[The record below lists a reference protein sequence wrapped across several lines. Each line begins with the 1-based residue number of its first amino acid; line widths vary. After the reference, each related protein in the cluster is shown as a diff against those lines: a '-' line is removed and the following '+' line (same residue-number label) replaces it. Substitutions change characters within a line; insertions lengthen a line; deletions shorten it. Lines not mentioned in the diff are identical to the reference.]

1 MTPDSLPRADSPLA
15 GASSRRTPL
24 LVTGLG
30 LVAVLAGIGLL
41 ARGSGDEAQQGG
53 EAAQSSSSASQKQGV
68 SNHGGVGGPS
78 GQNVPGAEAEAA
90 PKRFESTIC
99 WRELDRFNEAVT
111 VDNFRE
117 WAAPLLASR
126 DPLVRD
132 YLKERLM
139 ELIGNDAA
147 HASKVLGWARDAQG
161 HEFKMLL
168 SALRDSEAAQ
178 LPQVAAQ
185 LMDAGL
191 DTTLETERRAGILS
205 ALDTQPRF
213 EPAALDRLANFARDP
228 ASGEAGW
235 AATRTIARV
244 MKKDFKQNGDA
255 SPYLSRLLTIGSE
268 SPDEQIR
275 YLAQSMPMH
284 AAPVLDE
291 EATERFAKILAT
303 EGNENGRDA
312 AAHNLSLSRDKAKV
326 LELFTR
332 TFETDTSV
340 CVRWALFRF
349 SARVA
354 GKDALPVMANMAV
367 IDPRFQKDYHIFE
380 QLYASGTLDFVRV
393 WNSLPDQDPYG
404 CLDGHK

>member
-1 MTPDSLPRADSPLA
+1 MTPEPLLRADKPRV
-15 GASSRRTPL
+15 GAPRRRTPL
-24 LVTGLG
+24 LVVGLG

-41 ARGSGDEAQQGG
+41 SRGSRDEAPRA
-53 EAAQSSSSASQKQGV
+53 EAAQVTPLASQKQGAAH
-68 SNHGGVGGPS
+68 HGGASGPS
-78 GQNVPGAEAEAA
+78 GPNAPGAEAVAA
-90 PKRFESTIC
+90 PPRFESTIC
-99 WRELDRFNEAVT
+99 WRELERFNEAVT
-111 VDNFRE
+111 VENFRE

-132 YLKERLM
+132 YLKERLK

-147 HASKVLGWARDAQG
+147 HAGKVLGWAREAQG
-161 HEFKMLL
+161 QEFKVLL

-178 LPQVAAQ
+178 QPQVAAR
-185 LMDAGL
+185 LLEAGL
-191 DTTLETERRAGILS
+191 DKTLETERRAGILS

-244 MKKDFKQNGDA
+244 MKRDFQRSGDA
-255 SPYLSRLLTIGSE
+255 APYLSRLLTIGSE

-284 AAPVLDE
+284 AAPLLDE
-291 EATERFAKILAT
+291 EATERYAKLLAT
-303 EGNENGRDA
+303 EGNEDGRDA
-312 AAHNLSLSRDKAKV
+312 AAHNLSLSRDKARV

-332 TFETDTSV
+332 TFQAEQSV

-354 GKDALPVMANMAV
+354 GKEALPVMADMAL
-367 IDPRFQKDYHIFE
+367 IDPRFQKDYHLFE
-380 QLYASGTLDFVRV
+380 QIYASGTLDFVRV